1 MFHSSTRTGQ
11 HSQMMVLHK
20 DEEEEY
26 QVEVRGLQEH
36 QVYEFW
42 VTAATASGEGEM
54 SAIVARKPNARGE
67 IKIFLLKT
75 VIIIIRNC
83 LRYRM

>member
-1 MFHSSTRTGQ
+1 
-11 HSQMMVLHK
+11 MMVLHK
-20 DEEEEY
+20 DEEDEY

-54 SAIVARKPNARGE
+54 SAIVARKPNARGKL
-67 IKIFLLKT
+67 I
-75 VIIIIRNC
+75 
-83 LRYRM
+83 

>member
-1 MFHSSTRTGQ
+1 
-11 HSQMMVLHK
+11 MMVLHK
-20 DEEEEY
+20 DDEEEY

-54 SAIVARKPNARGE
+54 SLIVARKPNARGE
-67 IKIFLLKT
+67 INIYLIHFQLNICTKIKLINKSNKNF
-75 VIIIIRNC
+75 N
-83 LRYRM
+83 